1 MGDRL
6 YVGEA
11 IAALHEGP
19 LIVLQ
24 AVGGAQDGEME
35 PVGVMVLE
43 HLPDTLL
50 EVCGGYDL
58 AKLARREAHLPD
70 VAAGRLYGDVTD
82 AQPPGVQPAPLQ
94 HQLTAPSLPIGRH
107 REGSTDRPVHAT
119 AHRDDDAGAPQ
130 HLAHLVP
137 QRARDLPRDLIQVES
152 QPLRNRFG
160 HSTSNYENR

>member
-11 IAALHEGP
+11 IASLHEEP

-35 PVGVMVLE
+35 PVGVIVLE

-82 AQPPGVQPAPLQ
+82 VQPPGVQPARSEEHTSELQ
-94 HQLTAPSLPIGRH
+94 SHS
-107 REGSTDRPVHAT
+107 D
-119 AHRDDDAGAPQ
+119 
-130 HLAHLVP
+130 LVC
-137 QRARDLPRDLIQVES
+137 RLLLEKKKTR
-152 QPLRNRFG
+152 
-160 HSTSNYENR
+160 

>member
-11 IAALHEGP
+11 IASLHEEP

-35 PVGVMVLE
+35 PVGVIVLE

-58 AKLARREAHLPD
+58 AKLASREAHLPD

-82 AQPPGVQPAPLQ
+82 VQPPGVQPAPLQ
-94 HQLTAPSLPIGRH
+94 HQLTAPSLPICGH
-107 REGSTDRPVHAT
+107 EPPDRRIAPRVAAARVERPRNVLHEELDPQLRGG
-119 AHRDDDAGAPQ
+119 HFGGARRVR
-130 HLAHLVP
+130 LL
-137 QRARDLPRDLIQVES
+137 RAARC
-152 QPLRNRFG
+152 
-160 HSTSNYENR
+160 

>member
-11 IAALHEGP
+11 IASLHEEP

-35 PVGVMVLE
+35 PVGVIVLE

-82 AQPPGVQPAPLQ
+82 VQPPGVQPAPLQ
-94 HQLTAPSLPIGRH
+94 HQLTAPSLPICGH
-107 REGSTDRPVHAT
+107 EPPDR
-119 AHRDDDAGAPQ
+119 RIAPRVARSEEHTSELQ
-130 HLAHLVP
+130 SRSDLVC
-137 QRARDLPRDLIQVES
+137 RLLLEKKKKK
-152 QPLRNRFG
+152 
-160 HSTSNYENR
+160 ENKK

>member
-11 IAALHEGP
+11 IASLHEEP

-35 PVGVMVLE
+35 PVGVMVRG
-43 HLPDTLL
+43 HSPVTLP
-50 EVCGGYDL
+50 EACAGYDL

-82 AQPPGVQPAPLQ
+82 AAARSPARPPPAPAYSAIPP
-94 HQLTAPSLPIGRH
+94 HM
-107 REGSTDRPVHAT
+107 
-119 AHRDDDAGAPQ
+119 
-130 HLAHLVP
+130 
-137 QRARDLPRDLIQVES
+137 
-152 QPLRNRFG
+152 
-160 HSTSNYENR
+160 